1 MPQVKTI
8 DICKRDLFTSVDELN
23 NKYDSARVA
32 HLIRLRKMYDW
43 VIQNPDK
50 RDRQFIDQFRM
61 TEGLSLSELYRD
73 LGLIKQLLPIIH
85 EASREFHRYRYNEMI
100 LETYQMAK
108 SRKDVKTMEKA
119 ASSYAKFNHI
129 DADDEKELPFDL
141 IVVQPF
147 TATEDPSILG
157 IKPIPNRDEVVA
169 RLLHKYGADDPDI
182 EDIEAEEVDLE
193 YQELFPSTEQKTE
206 EE

>member
-8 DICKRDLFTSVDELN
+8 DICKRDLFTPEAELL

-32 HLIRLRKMYDW
+32 HLIRLRDMYNW

-50 RDRQFIDQFRM
+50 RDRQFIDQFRAK
-61 TEGLSLSELYRD
+61 EGLSLSELYRD
-73 LGLIKQLLPIIH
+73 LGLIKQLLPLIH
-85 EASREFHRYRYNEMI
+85 ETNREFHRYRYNEMI

-108 SRKDVKTMEKA
+108 NRKDTKTMEKA
-119 ASSYAKFNHI
+119 ATSYAKFNRI
-129 DADDEKELPFDL
+129 DADDDKDLPFDL

-193 YQELFPSTEQKTE
+193 YQELFPTQTKTE